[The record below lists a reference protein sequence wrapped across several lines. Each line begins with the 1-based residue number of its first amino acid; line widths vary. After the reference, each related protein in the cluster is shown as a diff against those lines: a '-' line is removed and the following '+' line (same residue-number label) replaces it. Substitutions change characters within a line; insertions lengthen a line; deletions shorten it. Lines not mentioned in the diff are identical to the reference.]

1 MKQRPF
7 ALLPLLGILAAPLPA
22 QVVRG
27 KVLDAASG
35 EPVPQAEV
43 TAASLEGRG
52 AGRTRSAADGTFT
65 LELRAAGTF
74 RLRAE
79 RAGYRPTVT
88 DSVAVDPRETVEVE
102 LRVSATAVAIEPL
115 RVTARVAPPRRQSLQ
130 LAGFYDRERWGMG
143 KYLRRED
150 FERMSNMN
158 LVQVI
163 NRLPGTYVIGTG
175 PMQAIVFERATITG
189 TLSRMQQGRRMD
201 ECVPKLYL
209 DGVHMN
215 YVSGLNGVATPQQLE
230 AVEIYRSAAE
240 LPPQYGGPDAA
251 CGVILLWTRAEP

>member
-1 MKQRPF
+1 MRRIPRIA
-7 ALLPLLGILAAPLPA
+7 ALLALVATPLAA

-27 KVLDAASG
+27 KVLDAATG

-52 AGRTRSAADGTFT
+52 AGRARSAADGTFA

-79 RAGYRPTVT
+79 RAGYRPSVT
-88 DSVAVDPRETVEVE
+88 DSVSVDPRETVEVE
-102 LRVSATAVAIEPL
+102 LRLSATAVAMEPL
-115 RVTARVAPPRRQSLQ
+115 RVTARVAPPHRQSLQ

-150 FERMSNMN
+150 FERMSNLS

-163 NRLPGTYVIGTG
+163 NRLPGTFVLGTG
-175 PMQAIVFERATITG
+175 PMQVIVFDRATITG